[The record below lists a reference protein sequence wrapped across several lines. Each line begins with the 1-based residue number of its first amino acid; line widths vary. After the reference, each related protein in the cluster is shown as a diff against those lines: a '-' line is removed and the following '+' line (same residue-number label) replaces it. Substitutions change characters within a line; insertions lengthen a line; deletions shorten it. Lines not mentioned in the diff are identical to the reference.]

1 MKQGADLVFT
11 SESQERLAALLAKAF
26 DVVPFAPD
34 DACEDIFS
42 KLALFCK
49 LAIEKRNVQAHVKFS
64 ALDIETLIGI
74 SKSVHH
80 TPLPQPPQK
89 RERESDSGPVVP
101 VAGPGRSI
109 DRWKFESAYN
119 VVDIVSWKETPFQL
133 VVKAKPP
140 VAGNKAPQTFWM
152 DETDLTS
159 MDDFGGKPGKKL
171 KENLAKALQAFFNDA
186 FPNILANLL
195 SQTSWG
201 QKIVKTKND
210 K

>member
-1 MKQGADLVFT
+1 MKRGADLVFT
-11 SESQERLAALLAKAF
+11 SESQERLAALLEKAF

-34 DACEDIFS
+34 DACEEIFS

-49 LAIEKRNVQAHVKFS
+49 LAIDKRNVQAQAKFS

-74 SKSVHH
+74 SKSL

-89 RERESDSGPVVP
+89 RERESDGSSVVP
-101 VAGPGRSI
+101 VAGLGRSFE
-109 DRWKFESAYN
+109 RWKFESAYN

-152 DETDLTS
+152 DETDLAR
-159 MDDFGGKPGKKL
+159 MDDFGGKAGKKL
-171 KENLAKALQAFFNDA
+171 KGNLATALKGFFTDA
-186 FPNILANLL
+186 FPNILVNVLN
-195 SQTSWG
+195 QTSWG
-201 QKIVKTKND
+201 QNIVKTKNA
-210 K
+210 